1 MNLVGK
7 IFVVLILVMSL
18 VFMGFAV
25 AVYATHKNW
34 MDAVNR
40 TEASEGKPLGLKQQL
55 ADAVLKQKQLADQLA
70 AMTNEAKS
78 LELERQARL
87 KSLETTLVELK
98 QERDELKNNEAS
110 LTQDQRQAVQ
120 ATKQAQ
126 NMLDEALAQI
136 DKLRTDIFEAYKQ
149 RDTTFKDS
157 VALTDK
163 LIENESEVERLKANK
178 MDLLKSMAHFK
189 MAAEKQGVNINASVD
204 NIPPKLDGIVL
215 ASRSNGLVEISLG
228 SDDGVQRGHE
238 AFISRN
244 QGGESKF
251 VAKIEIVT
259 TTPDKSVGKV
269 IPSYRKGPVERGDR
283 VVTKLP

>member
-34 MDAVNR
+34 MDAINR

-55 ADAVLKQKQLADQLA
+55 ANAQAQRKDLAEQIEN
-70 AMTNEAKS
+70 MKNESKS
-78 LELERQARL
+78 LELERQATL
-87 KSLETTLVELK
+87 KSLQSKMTEL
-98 QERDELKNNEAS
+98 QQDRDDLKNNEAKLS
-110 LTQDQRQAVQ
+110 QNERQAVQ
-120 ATKQAQ
+120 GNLQAQ
-126 NMLDEALAQI
+126 NMLDAALAEI
-136 DKLRTDIFEAYKQ
+136 DTLRKNIFEAYAQ
-149 RDTTFKDS
+149 RDTTFKNS
-157 VALTDK
+157 VALTDQ
-163 LIENESEVERLKANK
+163 LIEKESEVERLKANRIG
-178 MDLLKSMAHFK
+178 LLSQILKFK
-189 MAAEKQGVNINASVD
+189 DRADKQGLDINAPVG

-228 SDDGVQRGHE
+228 SDDGMQRGHE
-238 AFISRN
+238 AFIARG

-251 VAKIEIVT
+251 VAKIEIVK

-269 IPSYRKGPVERGDR
+269 IPSYKKGPIERGDR

>member
-1 MNLVGK
+1 
-7 IFVVLILVMSL
+7 
-18 VFMGFAV
+18 V

-40 TEASEGKPLGLKQQL
+40 PEASEGKPLGLKPQL
-55 ADAVLKQKQLADQLA
+55 AGAQAREKQLHDELDALK
-70 AMTNEAKS
+70 NETKS
-78 LELERQARL
+78 LEVERLASL
-87 KSLETTLVELK
+87 KSLQSILDELRR
-98 QERDELKNNEAS
+98 ERDDLKNNEAALNQS
-110 LTQDQRQAVQ
+110 QRQAVL
-120 ATKQAQ
+120 ATQNAQ
-126 NMLDEALAQI
+126 NMLDAALAQI
-136 DKLRTDIFEAYKQ
+136 DKLRTDISESYAE
-149 RDTTFKDS
+149 RDKTFKDS

-163 LIENESEVERLKANK
+163 LIESESEVERLKAR
-178 MDLLKSMAHFK
+178 MAALK
-189 MAAEKQGVNINASVD
+189 MASEKLGVNINAPVD

-215 ASRSNGLVEISLG
+215 ASGSNGLVEISLG

-251 VAKIEIVT
+251 VAKIEIVK

>member
-34 MDAVNR
+34 MEAVNR
-40 TEASEGKPLGLKQQL
+40 PEAGEGKPLGLKPQL
-55 ADAVLKQKQLADQLA
+55 ARAQALEKQLREELDALK
-70 AMTNEAKS
+70 NETKS
-78 LELERQARL
+78 LEIDRQASLKSLQSTLDSLRQEHDALQNSEAALKQSERQAVL
-87 KSLETTLVELK
+87 
-98 QERDELKNNEAS
+98 A
-110 LTQDQRQAVQ
+110 TQNAQR
-120 ATKQAQ
+120 
-126 NMLDEALAQI
+126 MLDRALAEI
-136 DKLRTDIFEAYKQ
+136 DTLRTNIFEAYAE
-149 RDTTFKDS
+149 RDKTFKDS

-163 LIENESEVERLKANK
+163 LIEKESEVDRLKANK
-178 MDLLKSMAHFK
+178 IGLLARVTAYK
-189 MAAEKQGVNINASVD
+189 MAAEKQGVDINATPGNVA
-204 NIPPKLDGIVL
+204 IPLDGIVL

-251 VAKIEIVT
+251 VAKIEIVK

>member
-40 TEASEGKPLGLKQQL
+40 PEASEGKPLGLKPQL
-55 ADAVLKQKQLADQLA
+55 DRALALEKQRRDELDALK
-70 AMTNEAKS
+70 NETKS
-78 LELERQARL
+78 LEVERQASL
-87 KSLETTLVELK
+87 KSLQSTLDELRRTHDELQNSEATLK
-98 QERDELKNNEAS
+98 QSE
-110 LTQDQRQAVQ
+110 RQAVL
-120 ATKQAQ
+120 ATQNAQ
-126 NMLDEALAQI
+126 NMLDAALAQI
-136 DKLRTDIFEAYKQ
+136 DKLRTDIAESYAE
-149 RDTTFKDS
+149 RDKTFKDS

-163 LIENESEVERLKANK
+163 LIEAESEVERLKNNK
-178 MDLLKSMAHFK
+178 IGLLARMAAFK

-215 ASRSNGLVEISLG
+215 ASSSSGLIEISLG

-251 VAKIEIVT
+251 VAKIEIVK

>member
-40 TEASEGKPLGLKQQL
+40 TEPGEGKPLGLKRQL
-55 ADAVLKQKQLADQLA
+55 SDAQTREKQLRDELEALK
-70 AMTNEAKS
+70 NETKS
-78 LELERQARL
+78 LEIDRLASL
-87 KSLETTLVELK
+87 KSLQSLHDSLK
-98 QERDELKNNEAS
+98 QEHDALQNSEAALKQSE
-110 LTQDQRQAVQ
+110 RQAVQ
-120 ATKQAQ
+120 ATQNAQA
-126 NMLDEALAQI
+126 MLDKALGEN
-136 DKLRTDIFEAYKQ
+136 DTLRTNIFEAYAE
-149 RDTTFKDS
+149 RDKTFKDS

-163 LIENESEVERLKANK
+163 LIEKESEVERLKANK
-178 MDLLKSMAHFK
+178 IGLLARVTAYK
-189 MAAEKQGVNINASVD
+189 MAAEKQGVDINATPGNVA
-204 NIPPKLDGIVL
+204 IPLDGIVL

-251 VAKIEIVT
+251 VAKIEIVK

>member
-34 MDAVNR
+34 MDVVNR
-40 TEASEGKPLGLKQQL
+40 TEPSEGKPLGLKRQL
-55 ADAVLKQKQLADQLA
+55 SDAQTREKQLRDELDALK
-70 AMTNEAKS
+70 NETKS
-78 LELERQARL
+78 LEVERLASLKSLQSTLDELRRTHDDLQNNEAALKQSERQAVL
-87 KSLETTLVELK
+87 
-98 QERDELKNNEAS
+98 A
-110 LTQDQRQAVQ
+110 TQ
-120 ATKQAQ
+120 TAQ
-126 NMLDEALAQI
+126 GMLDKALELI
-136 DKLRTDIFEAYKQ
+136 DKLRTDISESYAE
-149 RDTTFKDS
+149 RDKTFKDS

-163 LIENESEVERLKANK
+163 LIEKESEVERLKNNK
-178 MDLLKSMAHFK
+178 IGLLARMAAFK
-189 MAAEKQGVNINASVD
+189 MAAEKQGVNINAPVD

-215 ASRSNGLVEISLG
+215 ASSSSGLIEISLG

-251 VAKIEIVT
+251 VAKIEIVK

-269 IPSYRKGPVERGDR
+269 IPSYRKGPVVRGDR